1 VTAKQP
7 FWLQSNTPA
16 VLGAPQSLVRQ
27 EFLTA
32 ALQLSQSAF
41 FFRCCSASHERHCAQ
56 RYISPTD
63 SYITEMEV

>member
-1 VTAKQP
+1 MTAKQP

-41 FFRCCSASHERHCAQ
+41 FFFVQPATKDTVHKD
-56 RYISPTD
+56 I
-63 SYITEMEV
+63 

>member
-1 VTAKQP
+1 MTAKQP

-32 ALQLSQSAF
+32 ALQLSQSVF
-41 FFRCCSASHERHCAQ
+41 FFVVVQPATKDTVHKD
-56 RYISPTD
+56 I
-63 SYITEMEV
+63 

>member
-1 VTAKQP
+1 MTAKQP
-7 FWLQSNTPA
+7 FWLQSNTPV

-41 FFRCCSASHERHCAQ
+41 FFFVVVQPATKDTVHKD
-56 RYISPTD
+56 I
-63 SYITEMEV
+63 

>member
-1 VTAKQP
+1 MTAKQP
-7 FWLQSNTPA
+7 FWLQSNTPV

-41 FFRCCSASHERHCAQ
+41 FFVVVQPATKDTVHKD
-56 RYISPTD
+56 I
-63 SYITEMEV
+63 